1 VLYRA
6 PQMARPLVA
15 RQMIGSVFRGY
26 VAALKKRGWLEEVV
40 PRVSPEVAELVR
52 HPPFPLRWLDFKCS
66 DEVNQALYDLKG
78 PDAVRGF
85 LHDVLRDSVGP
96 LIRPLI
102 GSLLSVVGGGPE
114 TLFSR
119 MESFAPPIIKGTSFR
134 WTSTGPQSGELELS
148 HRAPLSRPAWL
159 AWEGTL
165 LFAYDVTKQQGKVS
179 ETRVSPD
186 GLTGTIAVSW

>member
-1 VLYRA
+1 
-6 PQMARPLVA
+6 MARPLAA

-26 VAALKKRGWLEEVV
+26 VAALKKRGWVDEVL
-40 PRVSPEVAELVR
+40 PRLSPDVAGLVE

-66 DEVNQALYDLKG
+66 DEVNAALCELKG
-78 PDAVRGF
+78 AEAVRDF

-96 LIRPLI
+96 LLRPLI
-102 GSLLSVVGGGPE
+102 SSILSIVGGGPE

-119 MESFAPPIIKGTSFR
+119 MDSFAPPIIKGTSFR
-134 WTSTGPQSGELELS
+134 WTSTGPRSGDLELQ
-148 HRAPLSRPAWL
+148 HHVPISRPAWL

-165 LFAYDVTKQQGKVS
+165 LFAYDVTKEQGTVA